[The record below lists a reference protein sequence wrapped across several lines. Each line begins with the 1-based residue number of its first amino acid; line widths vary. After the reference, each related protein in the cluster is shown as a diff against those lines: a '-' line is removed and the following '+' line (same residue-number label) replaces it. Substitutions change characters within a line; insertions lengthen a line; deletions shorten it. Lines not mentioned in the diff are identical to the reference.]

1 MITYAK
7 ISSFENDNQL
17 LDLIKNLRLTISFSG
32 LGVRCAICKLK
43 VDGSSPTLV
52 SNIFLVD
59 SDVSKTLRGKVFEI
73 FTYQPA
79 NRWQFN
85 MACTLK
91 IK

>member
-17 LDLIKNLRLTISFSG
+17 LDLIKNLSLTTSFSG
-32 LGVRCAICKLK
+32 LGVRSAIVDQK
-43 VDGSSPTLV
+43 VDGSSPILV
-52 SNIFLVD
+52 ATVFLVD
-59 SDVSKTLRGKVFEI
+59 SGVSKTLRGKVFEI
-73 FTYQPA
+73 FTYQSA

>member
-1 MITYAK
+1 MTTYAM

-17 LDLIKNLRLTISFSG
+17 LDLIKNLSFTASFSG
-32 LGVRCAICKLK
+32 LGVRCATCKQK

-73 FTYQPA
+73 FTYQLA